1 MSLCTRQSSSILSK
15 ILSDNLSACGDHM
28 QTMYNNHHQNQIND
42 GETPKSYLKLH
53 QGNVFLQWDLIL
65 LDVLHQ
71 FLLLGLVK
79 YKKGSAKIQTIRTM
93 NQIKRC
99 HKPISLIQPEVVE
112 TKLLEAEDRTSNEHP
127 SLSQ

>member
-1 MSLCTRQSSSILSK
+1 MSLCTRQSFSILSK

-79 YKKGSAKIQTIRTM
+79 YEKGSAKIQTIRTM